1 MFYISR
7 KIQSIAFFHFSCYND
22 CTINSN
28 LAENLIFMLTQN
40 KDVISSII
48 EFVKSTKLK
57 GNVEID
63 EKSFWWNL
71 ENIKLCFYLDIDET
85 SIEYYRCKKNKA
97 IYLGHTHYDTSEVLN
112 LIQDIND
119 KNKILKITVTPLFQ
133 TFSVIDRAKKKK
145 SGFFIRRYY
154 SM

>member
-1 MFYISR
+1 MDLDIR
-7 KIQSIAFFHFSCYND
+7 LKADTTGIWIVN
-22 CTINSN
+22 I
-28 LAENLIFMLTQN
+28 N
-40 KDVISSII
+40 KDGSDGDELKNSKKTWEELGITSWDSKNDISDTKVYHYIY
-48 EFVKSTKLK
+48 KSDDKD
-57 GNVEID
+57 NED
-63 EKSFWWNL
+63 Y
-71 ENIKLCFYLDIDET
+71 NIQFNFTLLDET